1 MYKFL
6 EIDNLLRLICEEI
19 ENLNRLIITKATK
32 SIIKNLPTNERLRP
46 DW

>member
-6 EIDNLLRLICEEI
+6 EIDNLLRLIREET
-19 ENLNRLIITKATK
+19 ENLNRLIIIKATEP
-32 SIIKNLPTNERLRP
+32 IMKNLPTNERLRP